1 MKART
6 RNLAIA
12 MLLTAVEVAV
22 AARSSAA
29 VFTAPAGM
37 ISAWALLVLTPL
49 ISATSLANLWVQA
62 IPEVFGGLE
71 AARPGSETCPMLIR
85 TALRSEVDV

>member
-12 MLLTAVEVAV
+12 MLLTAVEVTA
-22 AARSSAA
+22 AARSCAA
-29 VFTAPAGM
+29 PFTAPAGM
-37 ISAWALLVLTPL
+37 VSTWPLLVVMFL

-62 IPEVFGGLE
+62 VPEVFGGRD
-71 AARPGSETCPMLIR
+71 AAGTEPETRPMLIR